1 MEPKG
6 NHRERMPDGDDQFL
20 RTTDDGTKRCWWASD
35 HEDYQ
40 RYHDEEWGR
49 PIADDIRLFE
59 KICLEGFQSGLS
71 WLTILRK
78 RESFRKAFSGFDFHR
93 VASFDDQDIAR
104 LLRNGDIVRHR
115 GKIEATIN
123 NARRALEVV
132 DEFGS
137 LGAYVWT
144 WEPRSPE
151 QHVGKGDCSHPIPS
165 ITATSQLLSKDL
177 KNRGWKFFGPTTAYA
192 FMQAVG
198 MVNDHVQ
205 GCSIRAEVEA
215 LRSTFKRP
223 YQNRSGKTLSTPP
236 SKSFPQQGQPG
247 ALPDGF
253 GSFRSPPLSGEER
266 SVRPGPPRQTLSWP
280 AAAEETPE
288 PR

>member
-1 MEPKG
+1 MLVEHLRSSTSLEALAPMSG
-6 NHRERMPDGDDQFL
+6 NGSRDPLSTMLARGTVHTRFPASQQR
-20 RTTDDGTKRCWWASD
+20 RT
-35 HEDYQ
+35 
-40 RYHDEEWGR
+40 
-49 PIADDIRLFE
+49 
-59 KICLEGFQSGLS
+59 
-71 WLTILRK
+71 
-78 RESFRKAFSGFDFHR
+78 
-93 VASFDDQDIAR
+93 
-104 LLRNGDIVRHR
+104 
-115 GKIEATIN
+115 
-123 NARRALEVV
+123 
-132 DEFGS
+132 
-137 LGAYVWT
+137 
-144 WEPRSPE
+144 
-151 QHVGKGDCSHPIPS
+151 
-165 ITATSQLLSKDL
+165 LLSKDL